1 MADNI
6 PPAQPWSP
14 AQIPPI
20 GGNPVALRPETF
32 ARHERAVRYVELM
45 TRELPFTPRRGR
57 TTSPASGTWGW
68 LAGGATI
75 SGLSG
80 YTLGMGTVQ
89 LCTVQPQTDN
99 LVPGQATSL
108 TVDGDIITVYNYDS
122 AITAPDA
129 GMLVRLL
136 WTQGV
141 WTVDPGALQ
150 ATTNC
155 QCQDGPYIVECNCG
169 GACQAYYSG
178 GTPMPGRMV
187 VDPVRVVACAVW
199 L

>member
-20 GGNPVALRPETF
+20 GGNPVALRPQTF

-57 TTSPASGTWGW
+57 TTSPASETRGR

-75 SGLSG
+75 SGRPG

-99 LVPGQATSL
+99 LVPGRPL
-108 TVDGDIITVYNYDS
+108 H
-122 AITAPDA
+122 
-129 GMLVRLL
+129 
-136 WTQGV
+136 
-141 WTVDPGALQ
+141 
-150 ATTNC
+150 
-155 QCQDGPYIVECNCG
+155 
-169 GACQAYYSG
+169 
-178 GTPMPGRMV
+178 
-187 VDPVRVVACAVW
+187 
-199 L
+199 